1 MLEKN
6 FYCDMDGVIADFNN
20 EVDALKRYA
29 VEKGFFKNLKPIE
42 KNLKV
47 LKLLNKIGNLYI
59 ISISPNPKA
68 DKDKMKW
75 LKKYAPFIK
84 KDNIIIL
91 RTGLKKVD
99 YMKSD
104 NGILFDDYTNNII
117 EWLKVKNNRAFKITS
132 EYPIERYIKDFI

>member
-6 FYCDMDGVIADFNN
+6 FYCDMDGVIADFNG

-29 VEKGFFKNLKPIE
+29 IEKGFFKNLKPIE

-59 ISISPNPKA
+59 ISISPNARA
-68 DKDKMKW
+68 DRDKMKW

-91 RTGLKKVD
+91 RAGLKKVD

-104 NGILFDDYTNNII
+104 NGILFDDYANNII